1 MSGTVLIID
10 DDEAFRELLRGV
22 FEQAGH
28 TVLNAE
34 DAESGFAVLQETAVG
49 LVVMDQRLPGGETGS
64 QLLKR
69 VKALKCPVPVIVVSG
84 YLNDDTIR
92 DLIRDGVEG
101 IYLKPLNIFAL
112 LKRATVLLSGQG
124 GEASSPEKVTP
135 SVGVGGIIGLSA
147 EGRNFLEKA
156 TGFANF
162 RRNLLLIGPEGSP
175 FERIVDDLNAMSEAP
190 RKVVMLKPTEIVPAT
205 LAEVLEPSNGPY
217 TLVLPDAEK
226 LSALEVDRLVE
237 LADARSGA
245 SGDVRMALILRD
257 TVEALYDAGVI
268 DEIFYMFLGTNELR
282 VPALREMPEDLV
294 ELVKRAYSEAG
305 FDNHLDGKLRTL
317 LLGHEWAGNQRELD
331 EILAATFKLASPG
344 RPEPAH
350 FEAAFA
356 GPATSHDLS
365 TLRGFLGRERE
376 RYLDAL
382 QRIGL

>member
-1 MSGTVLIID
+1 MSDAVLIID

-34 DAESGFAVLQETAVG
+34 DADSGFAVLQEKAVG

-69 VKALKCPVPVIVVSG
+69 VKALERSVPVIIVSG

-112 LKRATVLLSGQG
+112 LKRANVLLSGQG
-124 GEASSPEKVTP
+124 DASRPEKVTP
-135 SVGVGGIIGLSA
+135 SVGVGGISGLSA
-147 EGRNFLEKA
+147 EGRDFLEKA
-156 TGFANF
+156 TAFANF

-175 FERIVDDLNAMSEAP
+175 FERIVADLNAMSEVP
-190 RKVVMLKPTEIVPAT
+190 RKVVMLKPTQIVPAT
-205 LAEVLEPSNGPY
+205 LAEGLDPSSGPY
-217 TLVLPDAEK
+217 TLILPDAEN

-245 SGDVRMALILRD
+245 SGDVRMVLVLRD

-282 VPALREMPEDLV
+282 VPALKEMPEDLV
-294 ELVKRAYSEAG
+294 DLVKQAYSAAG

-317 LLGHEWAGNQRELD
+317 LLGHDWPGNQRELD
-331 EILAATFKLASPG
+331 ETLAATFKLASPG
-344 RPEPAH
+344 RPESAH

-356 GPATSHDLS
+356 GRAASHDLS